1 MNVNTQG
8 QTHDQLQ
15 AACWKEACRLW
26 HPYLYG
32 RLICIPN
39 DMHAGNVVRW
49 KQYQALGVTPGAW
62 DMVLYWF
69 AEIKDLRTSN
79 GMHFKDICMPAVHW
93 FEFKVGNDDLSKAQI
108 KFCNLMKPL
117 GHHFHIIS
125 EEQQFYDQLK
135 IIIEPTIHIAKQIW
149 PEAKKVAG
157 RK

>member
-1 MNVNTQG
+1 MNVNAQG

-62 DMVLYWF
+62 DMVLFWF
-69 AEIKDLRTSN
+69 DAIQDHRINYEGKMLIQQT
-79 GMHFKDICMPAVHW
+79 HW
-93 FEFKVGNDDLSKAQI
+93 FEFKVGGDDLSKAQI
-108 KFCNLMKPL
+108 KFCNLMEPL
-117 GHHFHIIS
+117 GHQFHIIS

-135 IIIEPTIHIAKQIW
+135 IIIEPTIHIAKQVW